1 MVSAN
6 PQSKQ
11 LDPKRRH
18 MLVLGFRELA
28 ASTSM
33 KTPVFVF
40 PPKTDPWTLETLEIL
55 PWFLLYS
62 NILISVAFFNSSSRS
77 SGRRAWLIPG
87 YSGSFNWYFSMMPGG
102 TRWFQQI
109 PGYPRNGNEE
119 TYPTKLTG
127 RQRKFHSSTQKSLA
141 FANRAKLQYE
151 FCSAATPRRIWSF
164 PLRKKH
170 HLKRCLMLD
179 HLSGQQLWN
188 GCCTGAGKKH
198 QLIWVSW
205 KWWKTWRSSGCLL
218 EKQCGSTIRHI
229 AIAKT

>member
-1 MVSAN
+1 
-6 PQSKQ
+6 
-11 LDPKRRH
+11 

-141 FANRAKLQYE
+141 FANRAKRQNYSMSFVQLLLPGE
-151 FCSAATPRRIWSF
+151 SDLSRWEKNTIWSVAWCWITC
-164 PLRKKH
+164 LANNSETAVVQELDKKTW
-170 HLKRCLMLD
+170 K
-179 HLSGQQLWN
+179 N
-188 GCCTGAGKKH
+188 
-198 QLIWVSW
+198 IWVSW

-218 EKQCGSTIRHI
+218 EKHCGSTIRHI